1 MLRKANKTLTPDLN
15 LYLIPGMSAGEKS
28 FEALFVPD
36 NCSATF
42 VPWLIPYKDE
52 AIMGYSKRM
61 MGQVKLE
68 EPYVLVGVSFG
79 GIIVQEAIRFL
90 KPQGVILISTIK
102 SSLEKPPWMRWAN
115 RAKINHLLPYGL
127 AGKMTQKPLS
137 CCLLDAKEMESIQ
150 RLSAHEGPKIFGV
163 GES

>member
-1 MLRKANKTLTPDLN
+1 
-15 LYLIPGMSAGEKS
+15 MSAGERVLKHC
-28 FEALFVPD
+28 LFQIIQ
-36 NCSATF
+36 ATF

-90 KPQGVILISTIK
+90 
-102 SSLEKPPWMRWAN
+102 SLGA
-115 RAKINHLLPYGL
+115 
-127 AGKMTQKPLS
+127 
-137 CCLLDAKEMESIQ
+137 
-150 RLSAHEGPKIFGV
+150 
-163 GES
+163 